1 MRDDERRSEV
11 NKTTA
16 DELSI
21 SRFAGVGLQFIIAIV
36 LFLYLGKWVD
46 SRLGTGPAF
55 LIVGVFLGA
64 GASFYSLYR
73 KISAAQKADDA
84 RRAAKR

>member
-1 MRDDERRSEV
+1 MRDDERRPDADRPRE
-11 NKTTA
+11 

-21 SRFAGVGLQFIIAIV
+21 SSFAGVGLQFAIAIV
-36 LFLYLGKWVD
+36 IFLYAGKWVD
-46 SRLGTGPAF
+46 SKLGTAPAF
-55 LIVGVFLGA
+55 LITGVFLGA
-64 GASFYSLYR
+64 GVSFYNLYR

>member
-1 MRDDERRSEV
+1 MREDERRSEV
-11 NKTTA
+11 NKTTE

-21 SRFAGVGLQFIIAIV
+21 SRYMGVGLQFVIAIV

-64 GASFYSLYR
+64 ALSFYNLYR

>member
-11 NKTTA
+11 NKTTE

-21 SRFAGVGLQFIIAIV
+21 SRFMGVGLQFVIAIV

-64 GASFYSLYR
+64 GASFYILYR

>member
-11 NKTTA
+11 NKTTE

-21 SRFAGVGLQFIIAIV
+21 SRFMGVGLQFVIAIV

-64 GASFYSLYR
+64 GASFYMLYR
-73 KISAAQKADDA
+73 KISAAQKADDV

>member
-11 NKTTA
+11 NKTTE
-16 DELSI
+16 DELSL
-21 SRFAGVGLQFIIAIV
+21 SRFMGVGLQFVIAIV

-64 GASFYSLYR
+64 GASFYLLSR
-73 KISAAQKADDA
+73 KITAAQQADDA

>member
-11 NKTTA
+11 NKTTE

-84 RRAAKR
+84 RRSAKR

>member
-1 MRDDERRSEV
+1 MRDDERRSGADKPAE
-11 NKTTA
+11 

-21 SRFAGVGLQFIIAIV
+21 SRFAGVGFQFVIAIV
-36 LFLYLGKWVD
+36 LFLYAGKWVD
-46 SRLGTGPAF
+46 SRLGTAPAF

-64 GASFYSLYR
+64 GLSFYNLYR
-73 KISAAQKADDA
+73 KISAAQKADDL

>member
-1 MRDDERRSEV
+1 MRDDERQPGADRPQQ
-11 NKTTA
+11 

-21 SRFAGVGLQFIIAIV
+21 SSFVGVGLQFAVAIV

-55 LIVGVFLGA
+55 LIVGVFVGA
-64 GASFYSLYR
+64 ASGFYNLYR

-84 RRAAKR
+84 RRARKR

>member
-11 NKTTA
+11 NKTA
-16 DELSI
+16 EDELSI

-46 SRLGTGPAF
+46 SRLGTGPVF

-64 GASFYSLYR
+64 GGGFYSLYR

>member
-1 MRDDERRSEV
+1 MRDSGKQSRDEKPAS
-11 NKTTA
+11 

-21 SRFAGVGLQFIIAIV
+21 SSFVGVGLQFAIGIV

-46 SRLGTGPAF
+46 SRLGTAPAF

-64 GASFYSLYR
+64 GLSFYNLYR

-84 RRAAKR
+84 RRAANR

>member
-11 NKTTA
+11 NKTA
-16 DELSI
+16 EDELSI

-46 SRLGTGPAF
+46 SRLGTGPTF

-64 GASFYSLYR
+64 GGGFYSLYR

>member
-1 MRDDERRSEV
+1 MRDDPRRLGPQQ
-11 NKTTA
+11 

-21 SRFAGVGLQFIIAIV
+21 SSFVGVGLQFAIAIV

-46 SRLGTGPAF
+46 SRLGTSPAF
-55 LIVGVFLGA
+55 LIIGVFVGA
-64 GASFYSLYR
+64 GSGFYNLYR

-84 RRAAKR
+84 RRAGKR